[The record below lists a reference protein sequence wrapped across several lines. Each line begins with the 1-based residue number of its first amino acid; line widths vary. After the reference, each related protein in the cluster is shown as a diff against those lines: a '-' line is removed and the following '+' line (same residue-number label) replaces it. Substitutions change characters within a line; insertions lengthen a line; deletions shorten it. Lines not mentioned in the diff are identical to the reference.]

1 MYKINKCNC
10 LVCTSEPTLDEI
22 LQYFYNKISELEERI
37 SELESDDYDYED
49 DYEDD
54 YDIALKIINVL
65 VNLELLSDA
74 EFNISLNYLEYEIEI
89 ILEYGAGITV
99 VKVPEDLFYT
109 GNEEELINY
118 FA

>member
-10 LVCTSEPTLDEI
+10 LVCSSEPTLEPKLDEI

-37 SELESDDYDYED
+37 SELESDED

-65 VNLELLSDA
+65 VNMELLPDA

-109 GNEEELINY
+109 SNEEELISY